1 LCFEG
6 DFPANVTPWQRVA
19 ELFKLELVFL
29 PRPSATT
36 IDAWLEAL
44 RRELEKPT
52 RLVAVSTVMF
62 QSGLRLPMERIGK
75 LCADAGA
82 ELFADAIQACGVVPV
97 DVKRENV
104 SYLSCGGHK
113 WMMGL
118 EGAGFLYVAP
128 KAAARLEPRVAG
140 WLGHENALQFLF
152 EGAGHLR
159 HDRPIVRRASLVEGG
174 AQSAVGYAALDVSVR
189 ILQSPRSAP

>member
-1 LCFEG
+1 ELGSRAFFPDLKTAAYLNHGGISPPPLPARHAIAEALEDYARFGTGAIHHRIEAQEKLRAKIARLIGAENPGDIGYIHNPSRGATDVGLCIAWRPGERVLCFEG

-62 QSGLRLPMERIGK
+62 Q
-75 LCADAGA
+75 
-82 ELFADAIQACGVVPV
+82 
-97 DVKRENV
+97 
-104 SYLSCGGHK
+104 
-113 WMMGL
+113 
-118 EGAGFLYVAP
+118 
-128 KAAARLEPRVAG
+128 
-140 WLGHENALQFLF
+140 
-152 EGAGHLR
+152 
-159 HDRPIVRRASLVEGG
+159 
-174 AQSAVGYAALDVSVR
+174 
-189 ILQSPRSAP
+189 